1 MNDPALA
8 AFERLFGPEFG
19 HGRAFDLTPLR
30 SALAALGDPHTKL
43 PPVVHIA
50 GTNGKG
56 STLAFLR
63 AIAEAA
69 GLKVHAYTKPHMLHL
84 RERFRVAGALAS
96 DDALIAAAERVKATG
111 ADISQYE
118 AQTAAAFL
126 MFAEAPAEL
135 MLLETGFGGRDDA
148 SNVIPPP
155 RVTLLAPIDL
165 DHQAILGDTIAEI
178 ATHKAGIIKR
188 GSTIISAR
196 QHPDAQAIIEDAAE
210 RAGAPLLLCG
220 RDWDAFARA
229 GRLIVQT
236 EDRLLDLDPPA
247 LFGPHQIDN
256 AGLAAM
262 AAIALNDARIDETA
276 IASGIAN
283 AKWPGRLA
291 PITHGPLADRA
302 RAAECELWVDG
313 GHNPHAARALAA
325 ALKQLDARA
334 PKPVTAI
341 VALRARKDGA
351 AFVEAL
357 ASALA
362 NVIAVPLENDASCDP
377 NDLAATARAHNV
389 AAEVAPTFE
398 NAIARALEARG
409 RRILICGSLA
419 LAGRALESAGPLA

>member
-1 MNDPALA
+1 MSDPALA
-8 AFERLFGPEFG
+8 TFEKLFGPEFG
-19 HGRAFDLTPLR
+19 HGRAFDLAPLHA
-30 SALAALGDPHTKL
+30 ALAALGAPQTKL

-126 MFAEAPAEL
+126 LFTQTPADL
-135 MLLETGFGGRDDA
+135 TLLETGFGGRDDA

-165 DHQAILGDTIAEI
+165 DHQAILGDTIALI
-178 ATHKAGIIKR
+178 AAHKAGIIKR
-188 GSTIISAR
+188 GSIVISAR
-196 QHPDAQAIIEDAAE
+196 QQQVAQAIIENAAE

-256 AGLAAM
+256 AGLSAM
-262 AAIALNDARIDETA
+262 AALALNDPRIDEAA
-276 IASGIAN
+276 IARGVAHV
-283 AKWPGRLA
+283 KWPGRLA
-291 PITHGPLADRA
+291 PFTHGPLADRA
-302 RAAECELWVDG
+302 RAADCEVWVDG

-325 ALKQLDARA
+325 ALKHLDARA

-351 AFVEAL
+351 AFIAAL
-357 ASALA
+357 APALA
-362 NVIAVPLENDASCDP
+362 NVITLALEHDVSCDP
-377 NDLAATARAHNV
+377 AELAATAREQNV
-389 AAEVAPTFE
+389 AAETAPSFE

-419 LAGRALESAGPLA
+419 LAGRALESAGPLT